1 MDKRIGNTKRI
12 WNSFLRLRSSLPS
25 LMVESVMITFGVLL
39 AFAFDSWK
47 VENRLERDTGIVL
60 QNLKSELLSNR
71 SIVLEWLSYHDS
83 LIVRLE
89 ALGTLENPD
98 DVTVLIGQASLEVLY
113 PEPTISYLLQSTA
126 WQTAHST
133 QVIRYFKYRTTYNLT
148 HGYESQGEIEK
159 TKSFLFTKLHEPNRM
174 EGSYAKNQQIALTSL
189 FKELSDQEHYLLNV
203 YRDAL
208 IEVDRELADRGD

>member
-1 MDKRIGNTKRI
+1 MDKRIGNTKRA

-25 LMVESVMITFGVLL
+25 LMIESIMITFGVLL

-83 LIVRLE
+83 LIVRLDDLE
-89 ALGTLENPD
+89 TLENPNEA
-98 DVTVLIGQASLEVLY
+98 TLLIGKASLEVLY
-113 PEPTISYLLQSTA
+113 PEPAISYLLQSIA

-133 QVIRYFKYRTTYNLT
+133 QVIR
-148 HGYESQGEIEK
+148 
-159 TKSFLFTKLHEPNRM
+159 LF
-174 EGSYAKNQQIALTSL
+174 
-189 FKELSDQEHYLLNV
+189 
-203 YRDAL
+203 
-208 IEVDRELADRGD
+208 